1 MQGAFFMITL
11 DGNAAVASVA
21 FRTSE
26 VIAIYPITPSS
37 AMAEQSDAWSVN
49 GVKNIWG
56 DVPQVVEMQSE
67 GGAIA
72 TVHGALHSGAL
83 STSYTSSQGLLLMI
97 PTLYKLAGQLMPFVL
112 HVAARTVATHAL
124 SIFGDHSDVMAVRQ
138 TGCAMLCA
146 ASVQEAQDFALISQ
160 MATLNSRVPFIHF
173 FDGFRTS
180 HEINKIAPLCDD
192 TLRKLM
198 PQAAIDAHRE
208 RALNP
213 EHPVIRG
220 TSANPDTYFQ
230 SREATN
236 PWYNAVYDHVEQAM
250 NDFAAATGRQYKPF
264 EYYGH
269 PQAERVIILMGSAIG
284 TCEEVVDELLTRGE
298 KVGVLKVRLYR
309 PFSARHLL
317 DALSQST
324 RAIAVLDRTKE
335 PGALAEPLHLDVMA
349 ALAEA
354 VSNGERE
361 IMPRT
366 IGGRYGLSSKEF
378 GPECV
383 FAVFAELQAEKP
395 KPRFTV
401 GIYDDVTNLSL
412 PLQPNTLPARA
423 KLEALF
429 YGLGSDGT
437 VSATKNNIKII
448 GNATPWY
455 AQGYFV
461 YDSKKAG
468 GLTVSHLRVSE
479 QPIQSAY
486 LIKQADIVACH
497 QLQFTD
503 KYPMAERLKPGGIF
517 LLNTPYDPDDVWE
530 RLPQEMQAELRA
542 RRARLWVINATKIAR
557 ECQLGAR
564 INTVMQMAFFQLSN
578 ILPGDSA
585 LKELQNAAARSY
597 SSKGQALVERNWQA
611 LALARE
617 LLHEVPLGEVCS
629 TSHTRPPVVSD
640 SAPEFVKT
648 VTAAMLAGLGDALPV
663 SALPPDGTW
672 PVGTTRWE
680 KRNIADEI
688 PIWKPDLC
696 TQCNHCVAACPHAAI
711 RAKFVQPQDMENAPA
726 SLASLEVKSRDM
738 RGQKYIL
745 QVAPEDCT
753 GCNLCVEVCPAKDR
767 QNPDIKAINMMSR
780 LEHVEEEKAH
790 YDFFLGLPQR
800 DRDSL
805 ERIDIRTSQLI
816 SPLFEYSG
824 ACSGCGETPY
834 IKLLTQ
840 LYGDRM
846 MVANATGCSSIYG
859 GNLPSTPW
867 TTDEHGRGPA
877 WANSLFED
885 NAEFGLGFRLTANQH
900 AARVH
905 RLLTE
910 LADELPAGL
919 LAQLRTQAT
928 VTQRRAQVA
937 QLRNA
942 LADIDRPQAQQLARD
957 ADALVEKSIW
967 LIGGD
972 GWAYDIGYGG
982 LDHVLSLNEN
992 INVLVLDTQCYA
1004 NTGGQASKATPLGAV
1019 MKFAE
1024 QGKRK
1029 ARKDLGVNIMMYG
1042 HVYVAQIALGAQLN
1056 QAVKAIQ
1063 EAEAYPGPSL
1073 IIAYSPCVEHGY
1085 DLALSHDQMRQL
1097 TATGFWPLYR
1107 FDPRRA
1113 DAGKLPLSLDS
1124 RPPSDT
1130 LAETL
1135 LNEQRFRRL
1144 NAQQPEVAGQLWKE
1158 AAADLQKRY
1167 AFLAMLAGK
1176 TEKPAE

>member
-1 MQGAFFMITL
+1 MITT
-11 DGNAAVASVA
+11 DGNGAVASVA

-37 AMAEQSDAWSVN
+37 TMAEQADAWAGN
-49 GVKNIWG
+49 GMKNVWG
-56 DVPQVVEMQSE
+56 DVPRVVEMQSE
-67 GGAIA
+67 AGAIA
-72 TVHGALHSGAL
+72 TVHGALQTGAL
-83 STSYTSSQGLLLMI
+83 STSFTSSQGLLLMI
-97 PTLYKLAGQLMPFVL
+97 PTLYKLAGQLTPFVL

-146 ASVQEAQDFALISQ
+146 ASVQEAQDFALISHI
-160 MATLNSRVPFIHF
+160 ATLKSRVPFIHF

-180 HEINKIAPLCDD
+180 HEINKIAPLADD
-192 TLRKLM
+192 TIRALL
-198 PQAAIDAHRE
+198 PQAEIDAHRA

-250 NDFAAATGRQYKPF
+250 NDFAAATGRQYMPF

-269 PQAERVIILMGSAIG
+269 PEAERVIILMGSASG

-298 KVGVLKVRLYR
+298 KVGVLKVRLFR
-309 PFSARHLL
+309 PFSAHHLL
-317 DALSQST
+317 AALPHSAQ
-324 RAIAVLDRTKE
+324 RIAVLDRTKE
-335 PGALAEPLHLDVMA
+335 PGAHAEPLYLDVMT

-354 VSNGERE
+354 FNRGERDSL
-361 IMPRT
+361 PRV

-378 GPECV
+378 GPDCV
-383 FAVFAELQAEKP
+383 LAVFNELSAEKP

-401 GIYDDVTNLSL
+401 GIYDDVTHLSL
-412 PLQPNTLPARA
+412 PLPENTLPSHAR
-423 KLEALF
+423 LEALF
-429 YGLGSDGT
+429 YGLGSDGS

-479 QPIQSAY
+479 RPINSAY
-486 LIKQADIVACH
+486 LVSQADFVGCH
-497 QLQFTD
+497 QLQFID

-517 LLNTPYDPDDVWE
+517 LINTPYAPDEVWHQ
-530 RLPQEMQAELRA
+530 LPQEVQAALNNKNA
-542 RRARLWVINATKIAR
+542 RVFVVNAAKIAR

-564 INTVMQMAFFQLSN
+564 INTVMQMAFFHLTQ

-585 LKELQNAAARSY
+585 LQALQGAIAKSY
-597 SSKGQALVERNWQA
+597 SSKGQELVERNWQA

-617 LLHEVPLGEVCS
+617 SLFEVARQPVDES
-629 TSHTRPPVVSD
+629 SHLRPPVVSD
-640 SAPEFVKT
+640 AAPDFVKT

-672 PVGTTRWE
+672 PLGTTQWE
-680 KRNIADEI
+680 KRNIAEAI
-688 PIWKPDLC
+688 PIWKEELC
-696 TQCNHCVAACPHAAI
+696 TQCNHCVAACPHSAI
-711 RAKFVQPQDMENAPA
+711 RAKVVAPEA
-726 SLASLEVKSRDM
+726 LADAPGSLAALDVKSRDM
-738 RGQKYIL
+738 RGQKYVL

-753 GCNLCVEVCPAKDR
+753 GCNLCVKVCPAKDR
-767 QNPDIKAINMMSR
+767 QNPEIKAINMMSR
-780 LEHVEEEKAH
+780 LEHVEEEKRN
-790 YDFFLGLPQR
+790 YDFFLSLPEI
-800 DRDSL
+800 DRSTL

-816 SPLFEYSG
+816 TPLFEYSG

-846 MVANATGCSSIYG
+846 LIANATGCSSIYG
-859 GNLPSTPW
+859 GNLPSTPY
-867 TTDEHGRGPA
+867 TTDANGRGPA

-885 NAEFGLGFRLTANQH
+885 NAEFGLGFRLTVDQH
-900 AARVH
+900 KARV
-905 RLLTE
+905 RR
-910 LADELPAGL
+910 L
-919 LAQLRTQAT
+919 LAQFADKLSPALFDALQNDATPQA
-928 VTQRRAQVA
+928 RREQVA
-937 QLRNA
+937 ELRQQL
-942 LADIDRPQAQQLARD
+942 QGVEGAQQLLAD

-972 GWAYDIGYGG
+972 GWAYDIGFGG
-982 LDHVLSLNEN
+982 LDHVLSLTEN
-992 INVLVLDTQCYA
+992 VNILVLDTQCYS

-1019 MKFAE
+1019 TKFGE
-1024 QGKRK
+1024 HGKRK
-1029 ARKDLGVNIMMYG
+1029 ARKDLGVSMMMYG
-1042 HVYVAQIALGAQLN
+1042 HVYVAQISLGAQLN
-1056 QAVKAIQ
+1056 QTVKAIQ

-1073 IIAYSPCVEHGY
+1073 IIAYSPCEEHGY

-1113 DAGKLPLSLDS
+1113 DEGKLPLSLDS
-1124 RPPSDT
+1124 RPPSDA

-1135 LNEQRFRRL
+1135 LTEQRFRRL
-1144 NAQQPEVAGQLWKE
+1144 NAQQPEVAEQLWKD

-1167 AFLAMLAGK
+1167 DFLAQLAGK
-1176 TEKPAE
+1176 AEKVSE